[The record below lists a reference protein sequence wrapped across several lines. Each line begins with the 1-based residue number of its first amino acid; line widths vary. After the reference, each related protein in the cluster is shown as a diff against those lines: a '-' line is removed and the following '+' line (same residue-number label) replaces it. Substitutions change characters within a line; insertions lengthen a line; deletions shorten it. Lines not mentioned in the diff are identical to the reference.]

1 MTSNLTVLYGF
12 IYFVLCFAAGIT
24 SFDLTATVTS
34 PSGVTEDATIE
45 EVEDG
50 LYAVHFIPKELG
62 VHTVSVKYKEIHIPG
77 ESFYIFSKK
86 NLKARTIFLFRAEK
100 NQRIF
105 N

>member
-1 MTSNLTVLYGF
+1 MIF
-12 IYFVLCFAAGIT
+12 AGIT
-24 SFDLTATVTS
+24 SFDLMATVTS

-77 ESFYIFSKK
+77 EFFSIGIILIF
-86 NLKARTIFLFRAEK
+86 TMY
-100 NQRIF
+100 
-105 N
+105 